1 MTKKE
6 FIKKWRD
13 IYAQKNKHIHILSER
28 LCENSTPYVKQS
40 IANELN
46 RVEAEVSTINVM
58 LLELENEV
66 E

>member
-1 MTKKE
+1 MTKQE

-13 IYAQKNKHIHILSER
+13 IYTQKNKHIHILSER

-40 IANELN
+40 ITNELN
-46 RVEAEVSTINVM
+46 RIETEATTINIM
-58 LLELENEV
+58 LCELETEV

>member
-1 MTKKE
+1 MTKQD

-13 IYAQKNKHIHILSER
+13 IYTQKNKHIHILSER

-46 RVEAEVSTINVM
+46 RVETEAMIINVM
-58 LLELENEV
+58 LCELETEV